1 VRATPVAAAT
11 VVTAQPVGA
20 VTVRAQ
26 PVSAAAAGSSW
37 SCKMCTYMNSKPNA
51 LACEMC
57 NSMRD

>member
-1 VRATPVAAAT
+1 MPVASAT

-20 VTVRAQ
+20 ATVRAQ
-26 PVSAAAAGSSW
+26 PVVSAALAASASW
-37 SCKMCTYMNSKPNA
+37 SCKMCTYTNSKPNA